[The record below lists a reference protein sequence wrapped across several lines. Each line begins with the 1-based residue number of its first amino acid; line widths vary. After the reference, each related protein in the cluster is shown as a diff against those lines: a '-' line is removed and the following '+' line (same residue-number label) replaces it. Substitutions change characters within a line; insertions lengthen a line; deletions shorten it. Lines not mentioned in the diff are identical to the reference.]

1 MCVCAS
7 TCSAQAHM
15 VNVMNNET
23 HYKVQRI
30 EDKPT
35 AASNGR
41 DQRHREEMNKGL
53 FECSHTWTKRQD
65 VCAAVTLV
73 RYI

>member
-1 MCVCAS
+1 
-7 TCSAQAHM
+7 M

-35 AASNGR
+35 AASEQMR
-41 DQRHREEMNKGL
+41 SERHRKEINKGL
-53 FECSHTWTKRQD
+53 FEMSHTWKKK
-65 VCAAVTLV
+65 C
-73 RYI
+73 